1 MICGGFDRATA
12 RARRAFIRRAT
23 ATANVRAN
31 PTAIV
36 EHLRSMDTYYK
47 SKLRELVEV
56 NSYTE
61 NAEGIARVAQLT
73 RKLFE
78 PLGFY
83 EVC

>member
-1 MICGGFDRATA
+1 
-12 RARRAFIRRAT
+12 
-23 ATANVRAN
+23 
-31 PTAIV
+31 
-36 EHLRSMDTYYK
+36 MDTYYK